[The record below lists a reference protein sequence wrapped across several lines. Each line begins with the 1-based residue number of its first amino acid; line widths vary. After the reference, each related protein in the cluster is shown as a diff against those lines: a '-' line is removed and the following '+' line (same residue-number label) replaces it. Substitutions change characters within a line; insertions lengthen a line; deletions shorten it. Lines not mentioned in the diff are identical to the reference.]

1 MGKCLEECLLEPD
14 GPLSVGSYHIL
25 GLRPQGTDAIP
36 VEIRPIDR
44 RDDQLNRKGF
54 AITKVGG
61 NPRPTESKRRS
72 FGLEFD
78 EKSQASKQVRWR
90 RNRHGQVGRG
100 SLLVPCSLAIASSIR
115 NAANAG

>member
-78 EKSQASKQVRWR
+78 EKSQASLHWNEQYGFQVRKEIEFKF
-90 RNRHGQVGRG
+90 HVGS
-100 SLLVPCSLAIASSIR
+100 SLPKSIIA
-115 NAANAG
+115 